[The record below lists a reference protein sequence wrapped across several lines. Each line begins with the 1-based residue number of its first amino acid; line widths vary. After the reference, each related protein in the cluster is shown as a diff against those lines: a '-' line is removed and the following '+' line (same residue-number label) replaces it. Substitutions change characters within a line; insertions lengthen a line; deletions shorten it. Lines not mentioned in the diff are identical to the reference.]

1 MRNNYIGQIEVDD
14 GYNGD
19 TAVVHLV
26 EIIHGPDY
34 EYVVYAVTPNGY
46 YVYSA

>member
-1 MRNNYIGQIEVDD
+1 MRNNYIGQIEVD
-14 GYNGD
+14 GQI
-19 TAVVHLV
+19 AHLV

-34 EYVVYAVTPNGY
+34 GYVVYAVTPNGY